1 MDEQIAWMRLVTVY
15 YYVMQA
21 VNQLLAWSPDIVRAH
36 VKNLEGKTAWDILQ
50 EQTQIDNNEI
60 KVLLRDAKSLT

>member
-1 MDEQIAWMRLVTVY
+1 MRLVIVY
-15 YYVMQA
+15 YYFMQA
-21 VNQLLAWSPDIVRAH
+21 VRQLLACGGETTNVH

-60 KVLLRDAKSLT
+60 RVLLRDAKSLT